1 MKKSFKEFIDKKQRD
16 ATHQLKTIKK
26 LLEKNGFTVESH
38 LTKDD
43 PYVFLYSN
51 NDQLSFGGVRI
62 YKIGSTIAY
71 RVQKENITHPY
82 GASYSLNVE
91 EMYNDLLSEYGD
103 EEKAGKIVINSV
115 VAEFIA
121 FFKKSHKSERQLSS
135 DDLERNGKF
144 VSKNA
149 TLDYSSSV
157 SGQMMI

>member
-16 ATHQLKTIKK
+16 AAHQLKTIKK
-26 LLEKNGFTVESH
+26 LLEKNGFTVESY

-43 PYVFLYSN
+43 PYIFLNSN

-82 GASYSLNVE
+82 GASYCLNVE
-91 EMYNDLLSEYGD
+91 DMYNDLLSEYGD
-103 EEKAGKIVINSV
+103 EEKCGKIVINSV
-115 VAEFIA
+115 VAEFIS
-121 FFKKSHKSERQLSS
+121 FFKKSHKSERQLSAEE
-135 DDLERNGKF
+135 LERNGKF

-157 SGQMMI
+157 ANQMI